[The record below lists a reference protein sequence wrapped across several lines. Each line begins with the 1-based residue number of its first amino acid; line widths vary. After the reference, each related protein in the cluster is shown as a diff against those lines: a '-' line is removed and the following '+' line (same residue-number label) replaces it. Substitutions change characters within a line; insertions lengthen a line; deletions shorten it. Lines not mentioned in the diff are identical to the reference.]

1 MQVYLAEVAG
11 LPGYGDQVME
21 VAVKQLRCK
30 WPRPFFCHTLK
41 QSNTLFPSPL
51 PFSPPSTPPVS
62 DFIARHGHHSQQ
74 MEDFL
79 REAKEMSKV
88 DYPTV
93 VKLMAVCTL

>member
-1 MQVYLAEVAG
+1 MAEV
-11 LPGYGDQVME
+11 PGYGDQVME

-30 WPRPFFCHTLK
+30 WPRPFFCHTPIPFL
-41 QSNTLFPSPL
+41 PSTPL
-51 PFSPPSTPPVS
+51 LSPPSLPPPPPPPVS

-79 REAKEMSKV
+79 REAKEMSKI
-88 DYPTV
+88 DYPRV

>member
-1 MQVYLAEVAG
+1 MHAY
-11 LPGYGDQVME
+11 
-21 VAVKQLRCK
+21 CK
-30 WPRPFFCHTLK
+30 SL
-41 QSNTLFPSPL
+41 NTLSKL
-51 PFSPPSTPPVS
+51 SHCLLAHLLIVS

-88 DYPTV
+88 QHHRV

>member
-1 MQVYLAEVAG
+1 MYIIL
-11 LPGYGDQVME
+11 
-21 VAVKQLRCK
+21 
-30 WPRPFFCHTLK
+30 
-41 QSNTLFPSPL
+41 
-51 PFSPPSTPPVS
+51 VS

-88 DYPTV
+88 QHHRV